1 MDDES
6 LEQIQTKIAYLEH
19 ANSELSDVVSRQDR
33 ELRALHAQVAVLFER
48 VRSLQTPDRVRG
60 PDEERP
66 PHY

>member
-1 MDDES
+1 MDEKS

-19 ANSELSDVVSRQDR
+19 ANSELSDVVFRQDR
-33 ELRALHAQVAVLFER
+33 ELRALNAQVAVLFDR
-48 VRSLQTPDRVRG
+48 LRALQSADRVRG